1 MIIAANIL
9 KKKDFTYVKS
19 FNLHMRDAQ
28 FFPFYQEIKVAGS

>member
-1 MIIAANIL
+1 MIIAANI